1 LGASSAAPRDL
12 YDFFQELRRQG
23 ASVVFHLGGLLAPG
37 KSLNYLAD
45 AYPKIQGL
53 RTLALPD
60 ARPAQFAMARHGHLW
75 TDIEPNE
82 VELVHPSPSPAPAR
96 LTSAP
101 GNLST
106 EGTPSLALNPICL
119 AYRPDLVRGFPRH
132 RFVSSVLA
140 MRPAPLHQ
148 PLILIGGTRVAP
160 SANSLEHSPGRGFT
174 IQVGCFNNDNNN
186 NNLPYGG
193 TIVRVRLTPAG
204 LLGDPDTMDNP
215 VEVTFRDYGM
225 GRG

>member
-82 VELVHPSPSPAPAR
+82 VELVHPSPSLNP
-96 LTSAP
+96 
-101 GNLST
+101 
-106 EGTPSLALNPICL
+106 LNPICL
-119 AYRPDLVRGFPRH
+119 TYRPDLVRGFPRH